1 MAERLSTRPGC
12 QDFSEYLVNHKKW
25 LFLRGKAPAGD
36 IKDII
41 CLPEISTVLE
51 GKVPVP
57 LSVMFGLP
65 PLFYTPEEYLQIL
78 TSALQW
84 MKSSKSYQAVVLPPG
99 AIDPVSG
106 RPLSPTYSII
116 SSPVGVLLYS
126 TQSPSVMFYT
136 RELFMISS
144 FGEYLNQMI
153 KDAPAPEESMDRLR
167 QYIEKLKSAMETK
180 KDK

>member
-1 MAERLSTRPGC
+1 M
-12 QDFSEYLVNHKKW
+12 
-25 LFLRGKAPAGD
+25 
-36 IKDII
+36 
-41 CLPEISTVLE
+41 
-51 GKVPVP
+51 PVP

-106 RPLSPTYSII
+106 RPLSPTYSIV
-116 SSPVGVLLYS
+116 SSPVGVLLFS

-136 RELFMISS
+136 RELFMTNS
-144 FGEYLNQMI
+144 FWEYLNQLT
-153 KDAPAPEESMDRLR
+153 KSAASREESIERLQ
-167 QYIEKLKSAMETK
+167 QYIDKLKSAMETK